1 MMNLFKSKKDLFE
14 FKHGDKTWYF
24 TSAAR
29 AVEHNGHTYL
39 PLVVSRGNIDDEDID
54 KCDTEITFP
63 YPMQIL
69 NAEGDDLQALFINK
83 IYYKS
88 VTVTILELYKGETLV
103 IHIGRITQPKFDD
116 DENTMTLVSS
126 TAETQQ
132 NKSILTRKFQK
143 TCSNKIYDRICGL
156 KIEDWSV
163 RVTITAINNLTIT
176 FSVNPTPVLDEN
188 GDPVLDEEGNPV
200 TEVKSYPSNYFSRG
214 VLHKDGIF
222 TTILRSTD
230 FETTGSNTVN
240 LERQHFGLHIG
251 DEVML
256 APGCDQT
263 RAGPCHTVFN
273 NHLRFMG
280 FPNIPASNPVNDQII
295 K

>member
-1 MMNLFKSKKDLFE
+1 MNLFKSKKDLFE
-14 FKHGDKTWYF
+14 FKHGDKTWYL
-24 TSAAR
+24 TSAAK
-29 AVEHNGHTYL
+29 AVEHNGNTYL
-39 PLVVSRGNIDDEDID
+39 PLVSGRGDITDEDID

-83 IYYKS
+83 IYFKS

-103 IHIGRITQPKFDD
+103 IHIGRVIQPKFDD
-116 DENTMTLVSS
+116 DANTMTLVSS

-132 NKSILTRKFQK
+132 NKNILTRKFQK

-156 KIEDWSV
+156 NIEDWSV
-163 RVTITAINNLTIT
+163 EVTVTAINDLAVT

-188 GDPVLDEEGNPV
+188 GDPVLDGEGNPV
-200 TEVKSYPSNYFSRG
+200 TEIKAYPNNYFNRG
-214 VLHKDGIF
+214 VLHESGIF
-222 TTILRSTD
+222 TSVMSSTSNSVILGR
-230 FETTGSNTVN
+230 EHYGLQVN
-240 LERQHFGLHIG
+240 
-251 DEVML
+251 DVVKL

-263 RAGPCHTVFN
+263 RTGPCNTLFN
-273 NHLRFMG
+273 NTLRFMG
-280 FPNIPASNPVNDQII
+280 FPNIPNTNPVNDQIV

>member
-14 FKHGDKTWYF
+14 FKHGDKTWYL
-24 TSAAR
+24 TSAAK

-39 PLVVSRGNIDDEDID
+39 PLVSGRGDITDEDID

-83 IYYKS
+83 IYFKS

-103 IHIGRITQPKFDD
+103 IHIGRVTQPKFDD
-116 DENTMTLVSS
+116 DANTMTLVSS

-156 KIEDWSV
+156 NIEDWSV
-163 RVTITAINNLTIT
+163 EVTVTAISSLTVT
-176 FSVNPTPVLDEN
+176 FTVNPTPVLDEN
-188 GDPVLDEEGNPV
+188 GDPVLDGEGNPV
-200 TEVKSYPSNYFSRG
+200 TEIKAYPDYYFNRG
-214 VLHKDGIF
+214 VLYESGIF
-222 TTILRSTD
+222 TSVMSST
-230 FETTGSNTVN
+230 SNSIV
-240 LERQHFGLHIG
+240 LGRQHYDLQVN
-251 DEVML
+251 DVVKL

-263 RAGPCHTVFN
+263 RTGPCNTLFN
-273 NHLRFMG
+273 NTLRFMG
-280 FPNIPASNPVNDQII
+280 FPNIPNTNPTNDQII

>member
-14 FKHGDKTWYF
+14 FKHGDKTWYL
-24 TSAAR
+24 TSASK
-29 AVEHNGHTYL
+29 AVVHNGHTYL
-39 PLVVSRGNIDDEDID
+39 PLVVGRSDITDEDID

-83 IYYKS
+83 IYFKS

-103 IHIGRITQPKFDD
+103 IHIGRVIQPKFDD
-116 DENTMTLVSS
+116 DANTMTLVSS

-132 NKSILTRKFQK
+132 NKNILTRKFQK

-156 KIEDWSV
+156 NIEDWSAE
-163 RVTITAINNLTIT
+163 VTVTAISGLTVT
-176 FSVNPTPVLDEN
+176 FTVNPTPVLDEN
-188 GDPVLDEEGNPV
+188 GNPVLDGEGNPV
-200 TEVKSYPSNYFSRG
+200 TEIKAYLNNYFSRG
-214 VLHKDGIF
+214 VLHEAGIF
-222 TTILRSTD
+222 TSVMSST
-230 FETTGSNTVN
+230 SSTVN
-240 LERQHFGLHIG
+240 LGREHFGLQVG
-251 DEVML
+251 DVVKL

-263 RAGPCHTVFN
+263 RTGPCHTLFN
-273 NHLRFMG
+273 NTLRFMG
-280 FPNIPASNPVNDQII
+280 FPSIPNTNPTNDQII